1 MSLSERLLDLAPRN
15 PEPRILTIDIETL
28 PGTALYFSRWNVNIG
43 MGNVLTSPRM
53 GCFAAKWYGK
63 PTVEFASEHH
73 DGRAKMLDLL
83 WALLD
88 EADMV
93 VSWNG
98 DSFDL
103 PWIRGELATAGYTPP
118 SSFVS
123 VDLIKT
129 ARSFR
134 LDSNRLD
141 DVAKVYG
148 RGSKMDTGGIDLW
161 KACLDGDRKAWD
173 KMRRYNRRDVILTER
188 LLDDL
193 GPWVK
198 GMPHRG
204 QWSKDRECCPSC
216 GGTNLTLVG
225 IVYTKTIEYPKLQCD
240 DCAKF
245 CRVLRGGA
253 TRPA

>member
-1 MSLSERLLDLAPRN
+1 
-15 PEPRILTIDIETL
+15 
-28 PGTALYFSRWNVNIG
+28 
-43 MGNVLTSPRM
+43 
-53 GCFAAKWYGK
+53 
-63 PTVEFASEHH
+63 VEFASEHH
-73 DGRAKMLDLL
+73 DGRGTMLSRL

-88 EADMV
+88 EADIV

-118 SSFVS
+118 SAFIS

-141 DVAKVYG
+141 DVAQLYG

-161 KACLDGDRKAWD
+161 KACLAGDRKAWD

-193 GPWVK
+193 WPWIK
-198 GMPHRG
+198 NLPHRG
-204 QWSKDRECCPSC
+204 QWTRDRECCPSC
-216 GGTNLTLVG
+216 GSTDLTLVG
-225 IVYTKTIEYPKLQCD
+225 ITYTKTLEYPKLRCD
-240 DCAKF
+240 DCERY
-245 CRVLRGGA
+245 CRVNRNGD
-253 TRPA
+253 TRPL